1 MPVPTS
7 TFARLVPVAALAL
20 TGAVLAA
27 CSQPEPVR
35 PAPVV
40 VTPAP
45 APAPM
50 MAPAPAPVPRAR
62 G

>member
-1 MPVPTS
+1 MHLPS
-7 TFARLVPVAALAL
+7 NILARLAPVAALAL
-20 TGAVLAA
+20 TSAVLAA
-27 CSQPEPVR
+27 CAQDPVR
-35 PAPVV
+35 PAPAPVV
-40 VTPAP
+40 VTP